1 MVPIIL
7 DGAKTNISQFTV
19 DHAGPKELLQLLETD
34 LTFYQEIKIQLQL
47 ISMLKLS
54 LTLEQ
59 EVHAK
64 VETQEVFTNMLLKLV
79 SQIHLAN
86 NTLLKILMAVP
97 NQLIFAKIAH
107 GHHAQPMKLAK
118 INVGLLTI
126 NTIMQATTTL

>member
-1 MVPIIL
+1 
-7 DGAKTNISQFTV
+7 
-19 DHAGPKELLQLLETD
+19 
-34 LTFYQEIKIQLQL
+34 
-47 ISMLKLS
+47 MLKLS

-64 VETQEVFTNMLLKLV
+64 VETQEVFMNMLLKLV

-126 NTIMQATTTL
+126 NITMQATTTL